1 MIGVY
6 YSISFLSTEIISM
19 RLIDRIALN
28 RAVHMLLDF
37 ILAIIKIFNKSTPK
51 NKPNNLNPV
60 KPKPKRPLKDLL
72 DNVLPWR
79 EQK

>member
-1 MIGVY
+1 
-6 YSISFLSTEIISM
+6 M

-28 RAVHMLLDF
+28 RAVNMLLDF
-37 ILAIIKIFNKSTPK
+37 ILAIIKIFNKSIPED
-51 NKPNNLNPV
+51 KPNNPNPV